1 MNRQELN
8 YFIDLGL
15 IVTFFGVFITGIL
28 KFRYIKSLLGLDSLI
43 LPMKDISTIH
53 DWSGL
58 IMGLLVL
65 AHLVLHFKWLKCMT
79 QNIFGK
85 KKECPVQ

>member
-1 MNRQELN
+1 MNRSELN

-15 IVTFFGVFITGIL
+15 IVTFFGVFITGVL
-28 KFRYIKSLLGLDSLI
+28 KFRYLKYLLGFDSLV
-43 LPMKDISTIH
+43 LPMDKISNIH

-65 AHLVLHFKWLKCMT
+65 VHLVLHFNWLKVMT
-79 QNIFGK
+79 K
-85 KKECPVQ
+85 KTFSKSK